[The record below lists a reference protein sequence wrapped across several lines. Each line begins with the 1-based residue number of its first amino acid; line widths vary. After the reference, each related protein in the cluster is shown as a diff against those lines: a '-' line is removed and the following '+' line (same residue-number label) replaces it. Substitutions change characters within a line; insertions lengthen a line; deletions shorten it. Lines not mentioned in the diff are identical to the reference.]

1 MLSCV
6 WLFVTP
12 WMVARQAPLS
22 MGFSR
27 QGYCHGLPFPPR
39 RDLPNPG
46 IEPRSP
52 ASQAECLPFE
62 PPGKGKLTY
71 WVLRHPYC
79 LPLWFPKQ
87 RVRFLASRQDT
98 GRVFFFAMWF
108 SQWKKKKKV
117 LLSGFPNET
126 VQQIPKQWKSQF
138 TFRKPHQCAWISQLV
153 LFFKCKPFRRS
164 LVIWE
169 KLLMRKKWTK
179 QTHGENQLER
189 NQDYIGREKKTLWK
203 IRADI
208 LQ

>member
-27 QGYCHGLPFPPR
+27 QGYCHGLPFPPQ

-98 GRVFFFAMWF
+98 GRVFFLAMWF
-108 SQWKKKKKV
+108 SQWKKKKKKYCYQDFQMKPSSRSPSNESHSSHFV
-117 LLSGFPNET
+117 NLISVHGFPN
-126 VQQIPKQWKSQF
+126 
-138 TFRKPHQCAWISQLV
+138 
-153 LFFKCKPFRRS
+153 
-164 LVIWE
+164 
-169 KLLMRKKWTK
+169 
-179 QTHGENQLER
+179 
-189 NQDYIGREKKTLWK
+189 
-203 IRADI
+203 
-208 LQ
+208 